1 MVYKVRRSPLLTSR
15 ADSPLELVD
24 STVPMR
30 TGGWRSRGRNRPGP
44 ATGKHPALHAQQF
57 VLMVMESNPD
67 VVALKATRAAN
78 AIFTY
83 GAWLGPHLE
92 SIGNRQLA

>member
-1 MVYKVRRSPLLTSR
+1 MDYKVRRTPLLTSR

-30 TGGWRSRGRNRPGP
+30 AGGWRSRGRNRQ
-44 ATGKHPALHAQQF
+44 TDVLLLFPALHAQQF
-57 VLMVMESNPD
+57 VLMLMESNPD
-67 VVALKATRAAN
+67 VMALKATRAAN